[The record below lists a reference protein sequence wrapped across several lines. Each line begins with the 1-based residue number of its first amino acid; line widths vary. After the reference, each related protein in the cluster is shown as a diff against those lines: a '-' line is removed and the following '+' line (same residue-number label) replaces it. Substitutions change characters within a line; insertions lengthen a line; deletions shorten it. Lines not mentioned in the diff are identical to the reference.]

1 MNQQVWKGL
10 GMALITVVI
19 AAFSS
24 QPVDYLLLAV
34 TAVSTILTY
43 TGKNIIPLLH
53 SDSPSGALSWVNLL
67 SGILVAVGTG
77 ILESVGMYLIDGVI
91 IWAIVWKVVASAT
104 FMYLGTT
111 FFAPQHSTAKVRG
124 FVSPSVARSLKK
136 VA

>member
-1 MNQQVWKGL
+1 MTQQFWKGL
-10 GMALITVVI
+10 ATALISVI
-19 AAFSS
+19 VAAFAV
-24 QPVDYLLLAV
+24 QPINWVLLAV

-91 IWAIVWKVVASAT
+91 IWAIVWKVVAAAAFT
-104 FMYLGTT
+104 YLGTT

-124 FVSPSVARSLKK
+124 FVSPSVARSLKR